1 MRVMTGHQPVVDDV
15 SMPPIARMSGLSALI
30 PRRELFDLLAQAGR
44 VTVVSAPAGSGKT
57 SLVRSWVAETGLSD
71 RVAWVSVG
79 REEHDP
85 QAFWLSVLDSV
96 RSTPAGSRLVRDLT
110 AAPDLDG
117 WMIIER
123 LLEDLRPL
131 EESLLLIIDDLH
143 ELRTTEAI
151 EQLELLLRSGPGT
164 LRFALLTRSDV
175 RLGLHRLRLEEE
187 VTEIRRADL
196 TFTVEESRALVEA
209 AGVRL
214 SNGSLES
221 LVRTTEG
228 WAAGLRLAA
237 FSLARH
243 PDPEG
248 FAAGFSGRERTVAE
262 YLLAEVLERQPE
274 PVSRLLLWTSMLDR
288 VSGRLA
294 DHLLGGSGCE
304 RILAE
309 LEQAGAF
316 VVAVDPER
324 TWFRYHRLFADL
336 LALELRRTAPDELP
350 RLHTAAAEWFAEHGH
365 PVDAIRHA
373 QAAGNWELAVR
384 LLADHWLAIYLD
396 GRTATSN
403 DLLSR
408 FPADMVAKDPEFA
421 VLAAINT
428 RRFGSLDDLERYLAL
443 AARDASS
450 VPQERQ
456 GRFQVALSLAR
467 LSLARARNDVDG
479 VAEEARRLLAQAEE
493 WEVFQLGLGEDLRVL
508 ALNAMGIAEVWTGRL
523 EDAELHLDRGLA
535 EARRIGR
542 PLLELQALGHRA
554 LVDGIRSRPLAEQ
567 RAWQAI
573 ELARKHGW
581 EERSLA
587 AGAYLVLGTT
597 HLRRGRLEE
606 AEPWLERA
614 ERAGQR
620 ERDPAA
626 ALTLYV
632 ARGVLESARGRH
644 HEAMSAFRIAE
655 RMDAELVTPHMV
667 AVRARASRLKTL
679 VQLGETDRVQSAFA
693 VMAAEEREMGEM
705 RVVVA
710 ALSLAENDPEAA
722 GVVLEPV
729 LDGSS
734 RIDDPLW
741 EIQAFLFEALVRD
754 ALRDAGAVSRALERA
769 LELAE
774 RERLLLPFLLV
785 PAAELLERHVRL
797 HGTHAALISEI
808 LALLAGRTPAR
819 QLDDAAPLLEALS
832 DSELRVLRYL
842 PTSLQGPE
850 IAAEL
855 FVSVNTIR
863 THMRHLYAKLGVH
876 RRMDAVERARELG
889 LLTTSLRKH

>member
-1 MRVMTGHQPVVDDV
+1 MRVMTGHPPVVHDV
-15 SMPPIARMSGLSALI
+15 SMPPIARISGLPGLI
-30 PRRELFDLLAQAGR
+30 PRQDLFDLLAQAGR

-57 SLVRSWVAETGLSD
+57 SLVRSWVAQAGLPE
-71 RVAWVSVG
+71 RAAWVSVG

-85 QAFWLSVLDSV
+85 QAFWLSVLDSL
-96 RSTPAGSRLVRDLT
+96 RRTPAGSRVVRDLT

-117 WMIIER
+117 WMIVER
-123 LLEDLRPL
+123 LLEDLRSL
-131 EESLLLIIDDLH
+131 EESLLLVIDDLH
-143 ELRTTEAI
+143 ELRTTDAM

-164 LRFALLTRSDV
+164 LRFAILTRSDV
-175 RLGLHRLRLEEE
+175 RLGLHRLRLEEK

-196 TFTVEESRALVEA
+196 TFTLEESRALLEA

-214 SNGSLES
+214 SSGSLES
-221 LVRTTEG
+221 LVSTTEG

-274 PVSRLLLWTSMLDR
+274 PVSRLLLRTSVLDR

-316 VVAVDPER
+316 VVALDRER
-324 TWFRYHRLFADL
+324 RWFRYHRLFADL

-350 RLHTAAAEWFAEHGH
+350 MLHTAAAEWFAEHGH
-365 PVDAIRHA
+365 PLDAIRHA
-373 QAAGNWELAVR
+373 QAAENWNLAVR

-396 GRTATSN
+396 GRTATTN

-408 FPADMVAKDPEFA
+408 FPADTAAKNAEFA
-421 VLAAINT
+421 VLAAINAQ
-428 RRFGSLDDLERYLAL
+428 RYGSLDDLERYLAL
-443 AARDASS
+443 AARQATS

-456 GRFQVALSLAR
+456 GGFQVALALAR

-479 VAEEARRLLAQAEE
+479 VAEEARRLLAPAED
-493 WEVFQLGLGEDLRVL
+493 WEVIQPWLGEDLRVL

-523 EDAELHLDRGLA
+523 EDAERHLDQGLA
-535 EARRIGR
+535 EAQRIGR
-542 PLLELQALGHRA
+542 PLLELQALGYRA
-554 LVDGIRSRPLAEQ
+554 LVDGMRSQARAEK

-581 EERSLA
+581 EERPLA
-587 AGAYLVLGTT
+587 AGAYLVLGTAQ
-597 HLRRGRLEE
+597 LRRGRLAE
-606 AEPWLERA
+606 AETWLERA
-614 ERAGQR
+614 ERAVQHEG
-620 ERDPAA
+620 DPAA
-626 ALTLYV
+626 ALTLYA
-632 ARGVLESARGRH
+632 ARGVLESSRGRH
-644 HEAMSAFRIAE
+644 HEAMSAFRTAE
-655 RMDAELVTPHMV
+655 RIDAELVTPHMV

-679 VQLGETDRVQSAFA
+679 VQLGETDQVQRAFA
-693 VMAAEEREMGEM
+693 VMAAGDRDMGEM
-705 RVVVA
+705 RVVLA
-710 ALSLAENDPEAA
+710 ALSLARNDPEAA
-722 GVVLEPV
+722 GGVLEPI
-729 LDGSS
+729 LDGSAQ
-734 RIDDPLW
+734 IDDPQW
-741 EIQAFLFEALVRD
+741 EIQACLFEALARD

-769 LELAE
+769 LELAKP
-774 RERLLLPFLLV
+774 ERLLLPFLLV
-785 PAAELLERHVRL
+785 PAAELLERHGRL
-797 HGTHAALISEI
+797 HATHAALISEV
-808 LALLAGRTPAR
+808 LALLAGRTPAKHP
-819 QLDDAAPLLEALS
+819 DDAEPLLEPLS

-876 RRMDAVERARELG
+876 RRVDAVDRARELG
-889 LLTTSLRKH
+889 VLPTPLRKH